1 MKITQ
6 AMKMVSAAKF
16 RHASVAIVKM
26 RPYSEALSGIL
37 ARVGASLEAGEVNSP
52 YTTVRPEKKVLLVA
66 VTSNKG
72 LCGAF
77 NANVVKRVRSLL
89 AGPFASAQVDIA
101 TIGSKGRELL
111 SRYCT
116 VSADYSAVYDNL
128 TYAATAQIAQ
138 KIMDDFAAGVY
149 DRVEIVYN
157 RFKNAATQVLTR
169 EEFLPMTLQTNAET
183 AASHTDFILEPD
195 SRSIVEN
202 LLPAVFPYPA
212 RQPRLGARCPDDS
225 HEPGFGQRQGT
236 QGATHPPVQ
245 QRPPSLHY
253 QPDHRDRQRSGSF
266 GRQVSLSA
274 CPSAERPGGGERAE
288 GARGAGK
295 RAGAGE
301 GTEEKRRN
309 RSRKRSKALVGYEV
323 FRCCPVWKR
332 QPGVTEK
339 KRWKKYFVS
348 RRLPRIVR

>member
-1 MKITQ
+1 MANLKEIRLRIASVSSNMKITQ

-116 VSADYSAVYDNL
+116 VSADYSAVYDSL

-202 LLPAVFPYPA
+202 LLP
-212 RQPRLGARCPDDS
+212 QSLRLQFFRILRDSLASEHGARMTAMSQASDNAKELSTTTPAKPPLPTRS
-225 HEPGFGQRQGT
+225 SRSSAQRKLWP
-236 QGATHPPVQ
+236 ASKPVC
-245 QRPPSLHY
+245 L
-253 QPDHRDRQRSGSF
+253 SF
-266 GRQVSLSA
+266 RR
-274 CPSAERPGGGERAE
+274 ETRGGEKK
-288 GARGAGK
+288 GRGSA
-295 RAGAGE
+295 
-301 GTEEKRRN
+301 
-309 RSRKRSKALVGYEV
+309 RSRKESGGRRRNG
-323 FRCCPVWKR
+323 R
-332 QPGVTEK
+332 EK
-339 KRWKKYFVS
+339 EE
-348 RRLPRIVR
+348 PE

>member
-1 MKITQ
+1 MANLKEIRLRIASVSSNMKITQ

-116 VSADYSAVYDNL
+116 VSADYSAVYDSL

-202 LLPAVFPYPA
+202 LLPQSLRLQFFRILRDSLASEHGARMTAMSQASDNAKELKEQLTLQYNNA
-212 RQPRLGARCPDDS
+212 RQAS
-225 HEPGFGQRQGT
+225 ITNQIIEI
-236 QGATHPPVQ
+236 
-245 QRPPSLHY
+245 
-253 QPDHRDRQRSGSF
+253 
-266 GRQVSLSA
+266 VSA
-274 CPSAERPGGGERAE
+274 AEAL
-288 GARGAGK
+288 AGK
-295 RAGAGE
+295 
-301 GTEEKRRN
+301 
-309 RSRKRSKALVGYEV
+309 
-323 FRCCPVWKR
+323 
-332 QPGVTEK
+332 
-339 KRWKKYFVS
+339 
-348 RRLPRIVR
+348 